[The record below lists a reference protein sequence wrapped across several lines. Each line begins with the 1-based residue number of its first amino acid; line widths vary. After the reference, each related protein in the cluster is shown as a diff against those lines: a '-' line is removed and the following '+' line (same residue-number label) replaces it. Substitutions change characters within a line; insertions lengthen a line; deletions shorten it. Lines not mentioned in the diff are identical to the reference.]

1 MFMRLTICQK
11 NSSGDW
17 VTRPA
22 IVNLSLA
29 RTIEPVNT
37 DHKGP
42 AQTFIVFNF
51 SAEGN
56 DYHIEYVAETC
67 GQIAQMLY
75 NAQSAIYV
83 E

>member
-1 MFMRLTICQK
+1 MFMRLTICAK
-11 NSSGDW
+11 NATGEW

-29 RTIEPVNT
+29 RTIEPVNP

-42 AQTFIVFNF
+42 AQTFVVFGF
-51 SAEGN
+51 EQESGE
-56 DYHIEYVAETC
+56 YHIEYVAETC

-75 NAQSAIYV
+75 NAQSTVYV